1 MSKLNSEP
9 FSGFPYKF
17 PHKFFHKFSRRFP
30 HLSAWLSRAFHQHL
44 VLPVTEIGNLLLFL
58 VDGLKLVWSRPYR
71 WKEFL
76 SHFHFIGNQSL
87 VIILVTGAFTGLAL
101 TLQTYIGF
109 KRVNAVNLIGP
120 VVALSVTREL
130 GPVLTG
136 LIVAARAGG
145 AMAAR
150 LGTMRV
156 SEQIDAMEVMGVH
169 VRQYL
174 ISPRIYAAFFAC
186 PLLTVFFDTVAIW
199 GSYVM
204 VTQVFDLD
212 GANFWRRIFEYVD
225 IKHILEGVFK
235 ATFFGLIF
243 TMICTYRGFFTK
255 GGAKG
260 VGEATNK
267 SVVYS
272 MVSIIVFD
280 YFLTILIR
288 IYYNII

>member
-1 MSKLNSEP
+1 MGE
-9 FSGFPYKF
+9 
-17 PHKFFHKFSRRFP
+17 
-30 HLSAWLSRAFHQHL
+30 
-44 VLPVTEIGNLLLFL
+44 LLLFL
-58 VDGLKLVWSRPYR
+58 VDSLKIAWSRPYR
-71 WKEFL
+71 LREFL
-76 SHFHFIGNQSL
+76 NHFHFIGNQSL
-87 VIILVTGAFTGLAL
+87 LIILVTGVFTGLAL

-130 GPVLTG
+130 GPVLTA

-156 SEQIDAMEVMGVH
+156 SEQIDALEVMGVH
-169 VRQYL
+169 ARQYL
-174 ISPRIYAAFFAC
+174 IAPRIYAALFAC

-199 GSYVM
+199 GSYSM
-204 VTQVFDLD
+204 ATTVFGLD
-212 GANFWRRIFEYVD
+212 GATFWQRIFDYVGV
-225 IKHILEGVFK
+225 KHLLEGVFK

-243 TMICTYRGFFTK
+243 TMICTYEGFFTK

-288 IYYNII
+288 IYYNIV

>member
-1 MSKLNSEP
+1 MN
-9 FSGFPYKF
+9 
-17 PHKFFHKFSRRFP
+17 
-30 HLSAWLSRAFHQHL
+30 FHQKLSKYSHQYFIS
-44 VLPVTEIGNLLLFL
+44 PVTQLGNIVLFSTKALKEISL
-58 VDGLKLVWSRPYR
+58 RPYR
-71 WKEFL
+71 YREFL
-76 SHFHFIGNQSL
+76 QHFYFTGNQSL
-87 VIILVTGAFTGLAL
+87 LIILVTGVFTGLAL

-130 GPVLTG
+130 GPVLTA
-136 LIVAARAGG
+136 LIIAARAGG

-156 SEQIDAMEVMGVH
+156 TEQIDALEVMGINA
-169 VRQYL
+169 RQYL
-174 ISPRIYAAFFAC
+174 VSPRIYAALLAC
-186 PLLTVFFDTVAIW
+186 PLLTVFFDTVAIL
-199 GSYVM
+199 GSHTLA
-204 VTQVFDLD
+204 TQAFGLD
-212 GANFWRRIFEYVD
+212 GANFWQRIFEYVGLN
-225 IKHILEGVFK
+225 HILEGMFK
-235 ATFFGLIF
+235 ATFFGFLF
-243 TMICTYRGFFTK
+243 TMICTYQGFFTK

-288 IYYNII
+288 IYYNIF